1 MKTKWKKKKLAYVSE
16 VRIVRQEKRSLARWI
31 KKEREGALSDWGLA
45 PLRSGIIEP
54 YMLAASPETEKRM
67 DTDSQNEKFWAVGNR
82 LLLFLP
88 SAR

>member
-1 MKTKWKKKKLAYVSE
+1 MKNEMKKKKKQAYVSG

-54 YMLAASPETEKRM
+54 
-67 DTDSQNEKFWAVGNR
+67 
-82 LLLFLP
+82 
-88 SAR
+88 